1 MQLSIDPA
9 GGPIYEQIA
18 NQVQQARD
26 SGALV
31 PGERLPSVREL
42 AAQIG
47 LNRNTV
53 ARAYQLLRE
62 RGVLSGRTGQGTRIT
77 APAPPEPGAEALLR
91 FQGSHDFA
99 LDLLARRLRATAPST
114 RLLRAPVGSTAGL
127 LALGRGEAQ
136 LAGLHLLD
144 PASGEY
150 NRPALR
156 QLLPGADIRMVTL
169 AEREQGL
176 IVRRGNPLALRD
188 MADLARPEVHY
199 AARQPGSGTSVLL
212 EHLLAR
218 RGLSLAHVA
227 RPSAPLDTHLAVAAA
242 VAGGRADAGLGLRA
256 AARALDLDFIPLASE
271 RYDLAF
277 WRSDEERD
285 WLAALLE
292 TLTSSALRADID
304 ELAGYDTTYTGWITA

>member
-1 MQLSIDPA
+1 MQLTVDPA

-18 NQVQQARD
+18 DQLKLARD
-26 SGALV
+26 SGSLA
-31 PGERLPSVREL
+31 PGDKLPSVRDL
-42 AAQIG
+42 AAQLG

-62 RGVLSGRTGQGTRIT
+62 RGVLSGRTGQGTRIA
-77 APAPPEPGAEALLR
+77 APAPPEPGAEALLH

-99 LDLLARRLRATAPST
+99 LDLLARRLRASIPGT

-144 PASGEY
+144 RATGEY

-156 QLLPGADIRMVTL
+156 RLLPGANIRLVTL

-176 IVRRGNPLALRD
+176 IVQRGNPLGLRD
-188 MADLARPEVHY
+188 VADLARPEVRY
-199 AARQPGSGTSVLL
+199 AARQPGSGTRLLL
-212 EHLLAR
+212 EHLLGL
-218 RGLSLAHVA
+218 RGLSPTNLTQ
-227 RPSAPLDTHLAVAAA
+227 PSAALDTHLAVAAA

-256 AARALDLDFIPLASE
+256 AARALDLDFIPLATE
-271 RYDLAF
+271 RYDIAF
-277 WRSDEERD
+277 RRADEGSD

-292 TLTSSALRADID
+292 ALASSALRAEI
-304 ELAGYDTTYTGWITA
+304 ERLAGYDTTYTGWIAA

>member
-1 MQLSIDPA
+1 MQILVDPA

-18 NQVQQARD
+18 DQLQLARD
-26 SGALV
+26 RGSLA
-31 PGERLPSVREL
+31 PGDKLPSVREL
-42 AAQIG
+42 AAQLG

-53 ARAYQLLRE
+53 ARAYQVLRE
-62 RGVLSGRTGQGTRIT
+62 RGVLSGRTGQGTRIA
-77 APAPPEPGAEALLR
+77 APAQPEPGAEALLR

-99 LDLLARRLRATAPST
+99 LDLLARQLRATAPGM

-156 QLLPGADIRMVTL
+156 RLLPATDVRLVTL

-176 IVRRGNPLALRD
+176 IVRRGNPLGLRD
-188 MADLARPEVHY
+188 VTDLARPDVRY
-199 AARQPGSGTSVLL
+199 AARQPGSGTLLLL

-227 RPSAPLDTHLAVAAA
+227 RPSNALDTHLAVAAA

-271 RYDLAF
+271 RYDIAF
-277 WRSDEERD
+277 RRADEGRD

-292 TLTSSALRADID
+292 ALASSALRAEID
-304 ELAGYDTTYTGWITA
+304 GLAGYDTTHTGWISA